1 MDWMKSGN
9 DNNFS
14 VTVSKA
20 GRGVAELL
28 VDPISQGFKNDDGSD
43 KTDFWFGEDYFKNGK
58 FKKYN
63 DCKKSGGF
71 KNDDGS
77 DLRS

>member
-1 MDWMKSGN
+1 MDP
-9 DNNFS
+9 
-14 VTVSKA
+14 
-20 GRGVAELL
+20 L
-28 VDPISQGFKNDDGSD
+28 SQG
-43 KTDFWFGEDYFKNGK
+43 

-77 DLRS
+77 DKTDGFEIEKFKKE